1 MNAPATYPTESNPN
15 HGTVPRSIG
24 LHGRVAVLSAMA
36 GGVGLG
42 GVLVGAMTLT
52 GRLSGFG
59 IFETSTALFVM
70 GAFLGIVHGLVLGY
84 FGRPA
89 GVTTRQAGSD
99 LLRAILYA
107 IPGLAVA
114 WLASVW
120 VAMTIVAA
128 YTGRAGAMAGAA
140 VGWVGAGIILGVAA
154 IHAWRALRNAYARW
168 PERRAGTVLS
178 AASFVALLLTFL
190 ADRPE
195 IWGLRLR
202 LTETGAVLL
211 AAALAVWV
219 AGPAVTLA
227 LRLARSVPF
236 SKPLAGLRGGRVT
249 TADVGVGL
257 IVGLVVGLLAVPF
270 AVPGTAPALAGT
282 VVVEVSQAVV
292 NEVLLRLFLVTAV
305 AWLLLRWGRL
315 GNNEALLGAVVV
327 ATITQVV
334 LYTPGALAV
343 GFPSLANTAAFLLTA
358 VAIPAAA
365 FGILFWR
372 RGFTSALVAD
382 AVALA
387 AIALFA

>member
-1 MNAPATYPTESNPN
+1 
-15 HGTVPRSIG
+15 
-24 LHGRVAVLSAMA
+24 MA

-42 GVLVGAMTLT
+42 GVLVGAMTLA

-59 IFETSTALFVM
+59 IFETSTALFII

-89 GVTTRQAGSD
+89 GVQGRQAGSD

-128 YTGRAGAMAGAA
+128 YTGRAGALAGAA
-140 VGWVGAGIILGVAA
+140 VGWLAAGIILSVAT
-154 IHAWRALRNAYARW
+154 IHAWRALKNAYARW
-168 PERRAGTVLS
+168 PERRMGTLLA
-178 AASFVALLLTFL
+178 AASFAALLMTFL

-211 AAALAVWV
+211 AAFLAVWV
-219 AGPAVTLA
+219 AGPVVTLA

-236 SKPLAGLRGGRVT
+236 KRPMAGLTGGKVT
-249 TADVGVGL
+249 IADVGVGL

-270 AVPGTAPALAGT
+270 AVPGTAPAAAGAL
-282 VVVEVSQAVV
+282 VVDVSQAVV

-305 AWLLLRWGRL
+305 AWLLLRWHRL
-315 GNNEALLGAVVV
+315 GANEALVGAVMV
-327 ATITQVV
+327 ATITQVL

-343 GFPSLANTAAFLLTA
+343 GFPSWAGTAAFLLTA

-365 FGILFWR
+365 FGVLFWR

-382 AVALA
+382 VVALA
-387 AIALFA
+387 AIALLA